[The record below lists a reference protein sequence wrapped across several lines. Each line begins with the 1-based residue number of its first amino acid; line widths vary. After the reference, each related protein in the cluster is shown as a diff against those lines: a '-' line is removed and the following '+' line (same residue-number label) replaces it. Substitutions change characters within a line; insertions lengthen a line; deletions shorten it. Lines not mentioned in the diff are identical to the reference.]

1 MKKKILFVLP
11 SLDAGGAEKSLVNLL
26 NCIDFNQYDV
36 DLVLFKN
43 TGIFLKQLPSKV
55 TIIDLGGD
63 YEVFTKCILY
73 SMLDFLKQRKWS
85 LALNRITFTIKNK
98 FIGPTSEQHSWK
110 NIRRS
115 IPTLTHEYDA
125 AIGFLEKSSIYFT
138 VDCVSAKK
146 KIGFIHTDYDEQKL
160 NKNFDA
166 NYFKKL
172 DAVATVSEKC
182 VSILQKNFPE
192 QKEKM
197 KLIYNIVSDSLIRKM
212 AEEKISDLDETKP
225 IFVSIGRLIMQ
236 KGFESAIEAAVILK
250 NKNID
255 FTWYIIGEGALRV
268 KLEELVKLHNLQN
281 HFVLLGLR
289 ENPYP
294 YIKKATIF
302 LQPSKYEGKSIAID
316 EAKIL
321 NKPIIVTN
329 FSTAKDQID
338 DNVNGLIVD
347 MNSESIADGIIKLL
361 NSQSLQ
367 DKFKLNLSN
376 EQLGSEDEIFKFY
389 KLLDE

>member
-85 LALNRITFTIKNK
+85 LALNRITFTVKNK

-146 KIGFIHTDYDEQKL
+146 KIGFI
-160 NKNFDA
+160 
-166 NYFKKL
+166 
-172 DAVATVSEKC
+172 
-182 VSILQKNFPE
+182 
-192 QKEKM
+192 
-197 KLIYNIVSDSLIRKM
+197 
-212 AEEKISDLDETKP
+212 
-225 IFVSIGRLIMQ
+225 
-236 KGFESAIEAAVILK
+236 
-250 NKNID
+250 
-255 FTWYIIGEGALRV
+255 
-268 KLEELVKLHNLQN
+268 
-281 HFVLLGLR
+281 
-289 ENPYP
+289 
-294 YIKKATIF
+294 
-302 LQPSKYEGKSIAID
+302 
-316 EAKIL
+316 
-321 NKPIIVTN
+321 
-329 FSTAKDQID
+329 
-338 DNVNGLIVD
+338 
-347 MNSESIADGIIKLL
+347 
-361 NSQSLQ
+361 
-367 DKFKLNLSN
+367 
-376 EQLGSEDEIFKFY
+376 
-389 KLLDE
+389 